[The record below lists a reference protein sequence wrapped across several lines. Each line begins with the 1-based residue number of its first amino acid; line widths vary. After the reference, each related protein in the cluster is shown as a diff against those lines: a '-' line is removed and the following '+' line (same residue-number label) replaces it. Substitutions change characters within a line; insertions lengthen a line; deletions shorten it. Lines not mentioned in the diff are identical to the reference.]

1 MTINSLD
8 QVFHAF
14 TDLRALIIGDVM
26 LDSYVWGSA
35 DRISPEAPVPVV
47 KVNRCEYRL
56 GGAANVA
63 LNLQAL
69 GAKPV
74 LCSIIGDDLP
84 GREFVELLR
93 SQKISAEGIIQSEQ
107 RVTTVKER
115 VLSGS
120 QHILRVDTE
129 DDTELSDLEASS
141 LIQHIQQLIDKSDVV
156 IFEDY
161 DKGALNQRVIEAT
174 IGYAKEHNVPT
185 VVDPK
190 LRNFHHYHEA
200 TLFKPNLKELR
211 EGLRIQLQD
220 GNMDDVVAAGN
231 QLRETLALNKALVTL
246 SSKGML
252 YLDNEGQHHIP
263 AEIRS
268 ISDVSGAG
276 DTVVSIA
283 ALCEALGLPPRFM
296 IALAN
301 LGGGQVCEYL
311 GVVPVNRDRLME
323 EAASHQ
329 LGDWL

>member
-1 MTINSLD
+1 MTIKSLD

-14 TDLRALIIGDVM
+14 TELRALIIGDVM

-47 KVNRCEYRL
+47 KVNRREFRL

-93 SQKISAEGIIQSEQ
+93 SQKISAEGIIQSEH
-107 RVTTVKER
+107 RITTVKER
-115 VLSGS
+115 ILSGS
-120 QHILRVDTE
+120 QHILRVDSE

-141 LIQHIQQLIDKSDVV
+141 LIQHIQRLIDKSDVV

-190 LRNFHHYHEA
+190 FRNFHHYRGA
-200 TLFKPNLKELR
+200 TLFKPNLKELS
-211 EGLRIQLQD
+211 EGLRIQT
-220 GNMDDVVAAGN
+220 DDSLPAVTKAGKS
-231 QLRETLALNKALVTL
+231 LRDALDLDKALITL

-252 YLDNEGQHHIP
+252 YLDDENQHHIP

-283 ALCEALGLPPRFM
+283 SLCEALGLPARFM

-311 GVVPVNRDRLME
+311 GVVPVQRERLME
-323 EAASHQ
+323 EAATHQ

>member
-1 MTINSLD
+1 MAIKSLD

-14 TDLRALIIGDVM
+14 TELRALIIGDVM

-47 KVNRCEYRL
+47 KVNRREYRL

-69 GAKPV
+69 GAQPV

-161 DKGALNQRVIEAT
+161 DKGALNQRVIQAT
-174 IGYAKEHNVPT
+174 IGYAKKHNVPT

-190 LRNFHHYHEA
+190 LRNFNHYQEA

-211 EGLRIQLQD
+211 EGLRISLSD
-220 GNMDDVVAAGN
+220 EMEEVMAAGA
-231 QLRETLALNKALVTL
+231 QLREALSLEKALITL

-252 YLDNEGQHHIP
+252 YLDKDTHHHIP

-283 ALCEALGLPPRFM
+283 ALCVALHLPSRFM
-296 IALAN
+296 ISLAN

-311 GVVPVNRDRLME
+311 GVVPVQRDRLME

-329 LGDWL
+329 LGEWL